1 MTNWGSLAIDFAII
15 LILILGIS
23 RFRTPRGGRFGNLTA
38 AFALALALVVVVQ
51 RHHLTD
57 LRVLLPVAVLG
68 TVLGWLV
75 AERVNMIRI
84 PSLVAIQN
92 GAGGLASFLVSFV
105 ELVRGAGHL
114 GLTAEISG
122 FLGLVVGA
130 ATFSGSVV
138 AAGKL
143 DNKIRQTPVVLPR
156 HSVIL
161 FALAAGMVL
170 SAVWAAVGSGGA
182 WLVALLCLSVFALVA
197 GVVFSIRIG
206 GADMPVL
213 ISFLNSGSGL
223 AAALCGM
230 VIANRLLIACGAT
243 VAVSGLILTQ
253 VMCHAMNRNLISVF
267 TGIKLKRVPSSD
279 VADPVAIMGLDDD
292 AADSCVVTETAD
304 VVASDVTAPQ
314 PTPQPTPS
322 LDPLTQAAQLAREAE
337 SVIIVP
343 GYGLALAHAASD
355 AVALGRRLEQMGK
368 DVRYAVHPVAGRMP
382 GHMHV
387 LLAEAEVDYDKLYE
401 MDAINPRFA
410 DTDLA
415 LIVGACDVVNPQ
427 AVQTE
432 DTPISGM
439 PILHADQARHV
450 VVLNLDDKPG
460 YSGVPNS
467 LYTQPH
473 TVMVL
478 GDAKHSLE
486 QLRAALEDG
495 ECAIDLP
502 ATG

>member
-1 MTNWGSLAIDFAII
+1 MIDWGSLAIDFAII
-15 LILILGIS
+15 LVLILGIS
-23 RFRTPRGGRFGNLTA
+23 RFRTPRGGRFGNLA
-38 AFALALALVVVVQ
+38 AALAMALALAVVVR
-51 RHHLTD
+51 RHNLMD
-57 LRVLLPVAVLG
+57 LGVLVPLAVVG
-68 TVLGWLV
+68 IALGWLV
-75 AERVNMIRI
+75 SERVNMIRI

-92 GAGGLASFLVSFV
+92 GAGGLASLLVSFV
-105 ELVRGAGHL
+105 ELVRGADQL
-114 GLTAEISG
+114 SLAAQVFG

-143 DNKIRQTPVVLPR
+143 DNKIRQTPVVFPH
-156 HSVIL
+156 HSLIL
-161 FALAAGMVL
+161 LALAVGMVA
-170 SAVWAAVGSGGA
+170 SAVVAGVGTGGV
-182 WLVALLCLSVFALVA
+182 WLASLLCLSVLALVA
-197 GVVFSIRIG
+197 GVVFSVRIG

-230 VIANRLLIACGAT
+230 VIGNRLLIACGAT

-253 VMCHAMNRNLISVF
+253 VMCRAMNRNLISVF
-267 TGIKLKRVPSSD
+267 TGIKLKRVPSRTS
-279 VADPVAIMGLDDD
+279 ADAASFLGLDGDTSE
-292 AADSCVVTETAD
+292 ACELVETAGT
-304 VVASDVTAPQ
+304 VAVSVPPATPE
-314 PTPQPTPS
+314 PTPPT
-322 LDPLTQAAQLAREAE
+322 DPLSLAAQLAREAE

-343 GYGLALAHAASD
+343 GYGMALAHAASD

-368 DVRYAVHPVAGRMP
+368 DVCYAVHPVAGRMP

-387 LLAEAEVDYDKLYE
+387 LLAEAEVDYDKLHE
-401 MDAINPRFA
+401 MNAINPRFA

-427 AVQTE
+427 AVETE

-439 PILHADQARHV
+439 PILRADEARHV

-467 LYTQPH
+467 LYEQPH

>member
-1 MTNWGSLAIDFAII
+1 M
-15 LILILGIS
+15 
-23 RFRTPRGGRFGNLTA
+23 
-38 AFALALALVVVVQ
+38 
-51 RHHLTD
+51 
-57 LRVLLPVAVLG
+57 
-68 TVLGWLV
+68 
-75 AERVNMIRI
+75 
-84 PSLVAIQN
+84 
-92 GAGGLASFLVSFV
+92 
-105 ELVRGAGHL
+105 ELVRGAEHL

-253 VMCHAMNRNLISVF
+253 VMCRAMNRNLISVF
-267 TGIKLKRVPSSD
+267 TGIKLKRVPSSAI
-279 VADPVAIMGLDDD
+279 ADPVAIMGLDDD
-292 AADSCVVTETAD
+292 GADSCVVTETAD
-304 VVASDVTAPQ
+304 VVASDAVLPE

-427 AVQTE
+427 AVETE

-439 PILHADQARHV
+439 PILRADEARHV

-467 LYTQPH
+467 LYEQPH

-486 QLRAALEDG
+486 QLSAALADG